1 MIIRFHRNFEKQ
13 IKKLAANEQVRL
25 KEKLIIFIADEFN
38 PILNNHPLK
47 GKYKGYRSI
56 NIAGDLRTVYKR
68 ELNNNCAIFI
78 AIGSHDKLYQ

>member
-13 IKKLAANEQVRL
+13 IKKLTSNGQTKL
-25 KEKLIIFIADEFN
+25 KEKIIIFMADEFN

-56 NIAGDLRTVYKR
+56 NIAGDLRAVYKR
-68 ELNNNCAIFI
+68 DPNNNYIIFI
-78 AIGSHDKLYQ
+78 ALGSHSKLYR